1 MSSTISD
8 DPTPSPPHTR
18 DFHPGDIDGIVD
30 LWERTVTRPADAVY
44 SLSEVLASCREDHA
58 LVAVDD
64 NETVVGAIVG
74 RAAHAQGWIVFFGVT
89 PSRHD
94 STVASAL
101 VNHLARKMGPLGL
114 DRLSAIV
121 SSDEARFDDY
131 VREGFSARE
140 NLRYLERM
148 VTVSAHELAVLRE
161 LGGHTLPPDLWTA
174 VGGMHREKELL
185 ELRLITPLDRPDLAV
200 RFGVVPPRAVILF
213 GPPGTGKT
221 TFAKAVAA
229 RLGWSFVEVFPSRLA
244 VDGGGL
250 ASGLRDTFGR
260 IAEINRVVVFI
271 DEVEEIASRR
281 TGEPAH
287 AGQGVTN
294 ELLKLIPEFRS
305 SPGRL
310 LICATN
316 FIRAL
321 DTAFLRHG
329 RFDYVIPIGLP
340 DREARAAI
348 WNRYLPPAARG
359 VDVERLVAAS
369 DGLTPA
375 DIEYAARRAA
385 QDALE
390 RALRDDAPDKSD
402 GPSTADYL
410 NALSATRAT
419 VASDVVADFL
429 DDIDQLARL

>member
-1 MSSTISD
+1 M
-8 DPTPSPPHTR
+8 
-18 DFHPGDIDGIVD
+18 
-30 LWERTVTRPADAVY
+30 
-44 SLSEVLASCREDHA
+44 
-58 LVAVDD
+58 AVDD

-229 RLGWSFVEVFPSRLA
+229 RLGWSFVEVFPSRWRWTE
-244 VDGGGL
+244 VDSHRGYGTP
-250 ASGLRDTFGR
+250 S
-260 IAEINRVVVFI
+260 VVSWRSTGWSCSSTK
-271 DEVEEIASRR
+271 SRR
-281 TGEPAH
+281 SRPDAPANRP
-287 AGQGVTN
+287 T
-294 ELLKLIPEFRS
+294 
-305 SPGRL
+305 
-310 LICATN
+310 
-316 FIRAL
+316 
-321 DTAFLRHG
+321 
-329 RFDYVIPIGLP
+329 P
-340 DREARAAI
+340 DRA
-348 WNRYLPPAARG
+348 
-359 VDVERLVAAS
+359 
-369 DGLTPA
+369 
-375 DIEYAARRAA
+375 
-385 QDALE
+385 
-390 RALRDDAPDKSD
+390 
-402 GPSTADYL
+402 
-410 NALSATRAT
+410 
-419 VASDVVADFL
+419 
-429 DDIDQLARL
+429 